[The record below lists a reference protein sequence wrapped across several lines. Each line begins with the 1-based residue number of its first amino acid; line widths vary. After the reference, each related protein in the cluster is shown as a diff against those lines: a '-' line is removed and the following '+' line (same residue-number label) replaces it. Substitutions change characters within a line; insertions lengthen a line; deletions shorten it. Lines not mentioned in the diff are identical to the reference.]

1 MSHKQE
7 ILDNFN
13 KIRHRAGIAE
23 YGTGTDENGFTR
35 IKINFSDQ
43 KEVRRLIHK
52 ERRVEFVGEGVR
64 YLDFL
69 LWKTSHYVI
78 LKLYENCENPDL
90 CVN

>member
-7 ILDNFN
+7 ILDNLN

-43 KEVRRLIHK
+43 KEVRRVIHK
-52 ERRVEFVGEGVR
+52 ERRV
-64 YLDFL
+64 
-69 LWKTSHYVI
+69 
-78 LKLYENCENPDL
+78 
-90 CVN
+90 